1 MSETSLFRSQPVYLG
16 GATFSIDGNPGRF
29 NLELH
34 KHDANSEMLLIEE
47 GEGEFE
53 IDGRSFTAGAG
64 TLLFYQRGLW
74 HKELSTKHPFRATYI
89 GFTGLQMG
97 EQQPDCF
104 LGQGRDPVIELH
116 EHMPTIGKLMRDCIA
131 EQERMEPESQLVAN
145 HYLGVLFVKL
155 ARIVHYR
162 DTVSERTRST
172 AKEAVWK
179 AKRMMEENYGAPLTL
194 ESLASETY
202 LNKYHLAHLFKEMVG
217 VSPIQF
223 LIYCRMEAAK
233 RYLRTTGLQVKEIA
247 EIVGYQSEPSFY
259 SVFMKTIG
267 TTPRKYREGGG

>member
-1 MSETSLFRSQPVYLG
+1 MSEASLFRSQPVYMS
-16 GATFSIDGNPGRF
+16 GASFDADGISFRF

-34 KHDANSEMLLIEE
+34 KHDANSEMLLVEE

-53 IDGRSFTAGAG
+53 IDGRRYVAGAG
-64 TLLFYQRGLW
+64 TILFYQRGLW

-89 GFTGLQMG
+89 GFTGLRIG
-97 EQQPDCF
+97 ELPPDY
-104 LGQGRDPVIELH
+104 LIGPGRDPVIELH
-116 EHMPTIGKLMRDCIA
+116 EHMPAISRLMRECIA
-131 EQERMEPESQLVAN
+131 EHHRMEPESELAAN
-145 HYLGVLFVKL
+145 HYLGLLFVKL
-155 ARIVHYR
+155 ARMVYYG
-162 DTVSERTRST
+162 DAAERPRST

-194 ESLASETY
+194 ESLAADTY
-202 LNKYHLAHLFKEMVG
+202 LNKYHLAHLFKEIVG

-233 RYLRTTGLQVKEIA
+233 RYLRTTSLQVKEIA

-259 SVFMKTIG
+259 SVFMKSIG
-267 TTPRKYREGGG
+267 MTPRKYRESG